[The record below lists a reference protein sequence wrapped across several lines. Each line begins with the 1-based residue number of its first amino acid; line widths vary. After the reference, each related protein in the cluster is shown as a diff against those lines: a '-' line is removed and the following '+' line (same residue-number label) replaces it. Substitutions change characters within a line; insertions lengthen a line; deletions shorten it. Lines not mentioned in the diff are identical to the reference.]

1 MNSTTKNLILLEKNA
16 ENEKKFLSI
25 AEVKNFLRIEHSADD
40 CLLETLINSAKE
52 EIKKIIGKDVFYQ
65 KWKQTSMIILKE
77 YDRDFGFSF
86 PVGVRNIT
94 KIPLDC
100 KPVRRILNVTA
111 GEKTLDQ
118 DDYSAIVGPGTH
130 YLHIRSTAL
139 IGTAKNGTIDLG
151 ITYETGLFDKVEN
164 IPYSIKV
171 AALMIIMDMYTQG
184 RSTLVHRNLQI
195 NGRVRSMLA
204 QFKDYRVI

>member
-1 MNSTTKNLILLEKNA
+1 MYSTTKNLILLEKNA

-40 CLLETLINSAKE
+40 SLLELLINSAKE
-52 EIKKIIGKDVFYQ
+52 HIKKYIGKDVFYQ
-65 KWKQTSMIILKE
+65 KWKQETLIILKE

-86 PVGVRNIT
+86 PVGVHSIT

-100 KPVRRILNVTA
+100 KPVKRILHVMA
-111 GEKTLDQ
+111 GNKTLDQ
-118 DDYSAIVGPGTH
+118 DDYSAVTGPGTH
-130 YLHIRSTAL
+130 YLHIRSAAL

-151 ITYETGLFDKVEN
+151 ITYETGLFDKVED

-171 AALMIIMDMYTQG
+171 AALMIIMDMYTPG
-184 RSTLVHRNLQI
+184 RPHFTHRNLQI
-195 NGRVRSMLA
+195 NGKARSMLA
-204 QFKDYRVI
+204 QFKDYRVM